1 MRLFTRVFLL
11 SFIVSSLLF
20 LVTSSTYAEGE
31 FETDYKVNYDIDKNG
46 VAIATFDITL
56 ENKTPNF
63 YADKFDLKIGS
74 TKVTDVVA
82 RDQTGEFQTEV
93 KFENNTTSIGTKF
106 NQRVIGIGKTL
117 NWTLTYKTTELA
129 IKSGQIWE
137 ISIPKIANA
146 KDTGTYELK
155 VTVPSSLGPKAFAVP
170 QPRLETAQGP
180 STTYT
185 FDKNQLVVSGIALS
199 FGEKQVFS
207 YNLKY
212 YLENTNITSQTL
224 DVTLPPDNNYQKV
237 VIGKIDPKPMD
248 VIVDTDGNFVAKYKL
263 KPKEKL
269 EVNVTGDV
277 EVFSKPFRKI
287 TQNLTEDEKNIYT
300 QPQSYWEV
308 DNTQIREKAQELK
321 TPEAIYDYVAKTLK
335 YNSERL
341 TSGKLERKGAVAA
354 LADPNNSLCMEFT
367 DLFIALARAAGIP
380 ARELEGYAYTQ
391 NDRLRPLSLNIYE
404 GDVLHAWPE
413 YWDEKKGWVQIDPTW
428 ASTSGGLD
436 YFNKL
441 DFNHITFVQRGK
453 SSVSPNPAGAYK
465 SSTNSQEKTVY
476 VQFAQNLPDTTPS
489 SEVSINLPKK
499 AISAF
504 PLKVRVT
511 VKNTAATSI
520 IGEKIVLQ
528 SGLSNVPQIEEV
540 IPILPPFSQKTY
552 TLSFQT
558 KGLLKSQNVQILAA
572 YANSQTSSTISVKP
586 FYWLLTDPV
595 FLVSAFAVAAVTV
608 LGLYF
613 YKRHHSFPKIH
624 FKKIKQK

>member
-1 MRLFTRVFLL
+1 MRVFARLL
-11 SFIVSSLLF
+11 TILITVSCLMFLVSSS
-20 LVTSSTYAEGE
+20 VRAEGE
-31 FETDYKVNYDIDKNG
+31 FETDYKVNYTIDKNG

-56 ENKTPNF
+56 ENKTANF

-82 RDQTGEFQTEV
+82 RDSGGELQTEV
-93 KFENNTTSIGTKF
+93 KFENNTTAIGTKF
-106 NQRVIGIGKTL
+106 SQRVIGLGKTL

-146 KDTGTYELK
+146 KDTGTYELT
-155 VTVPSSLGPKAFAVP
+155 VTVPSTLGPKAFALP
-170 QPRLETAQGP
+170 GPKLETAQGTN
-180 STTYT
+180 TTFT
-185 FDKNQLVVSGIALS
+185 FDKDQLVTSGIALS

-237 VIGKIDPKPMD
+237 VIGKIEPKPND
-248 VIVDTDGNFVAKYKL
+248 VVVDSDGNFIAKYKL

-287 TQNLTEDEKNIYT
+287 TQKLTEDEKNIFT

-321 TPEAIYDYVAKTLK
+321 TPQAIYDYVAKTLK

-341 TSGKLERKGAVAA
+341 TSGKLERKGATAA
-354 LADPNNSLCMEFT
+354 LADPNNAVCMEFT
-367 DLFIALARAAGIP
+367 DLFIAIARAANIP
-380 ARELEGYAYTQ
+380 TREIEGYAFTQ

-404 GDVLHAWPE
+404 NDLLHAWPE
-413 YWDEKKGWVQIDPTW
+413 YWDEERGWVQIDPTW

-453 SSVSPNPAGAYK
+453 SSAAPNPAGAYK
-465 SSTNSQEKTVY
+465 NSSNSQEKTVY

-489 SEVSINLPKK
+489 SDIKIDLPKK

-504 PLKVRVT
+504 PLKVVVT
-511 VKNTAATSI
+511 VQNTAATSI
-520 IGEKIVLQ
+520 IGEKITLTSDLTGVA
-528 SGLSNVPQIEEV
+528 QIEET
-540 IPILPPFSQKTY
+540 IPILPPYSQKTF

-558 KGLLKSQNVQILAA
+558 KGLLKSQSIQIFASFA
-572 YANSQTSSTISVKP
+572 KSETASTINVKP
-586 FYWLLTDPV
+586 FYWLVTDPV
-595 FLVSAFAVAAVTV
+595 FIVSAIAVIVITS

-613 YKRHHSFPKIH
+613 YKRHHAFPKIH
-624 FKKIKQK
+624 FNKNQQ